1 MASNGMS
8 RAPGEG
14 SDAPNMYPSA
24 IAGPSHFASTSY
36 TGPAVGNKAPAKRA
50 AGSER
55 GRGSGRG
62 GRGQPP
68 RTGGAGRGAAPL
80 ASSSVVGQ
88 RATRS
93 VNRPHV
99 ARLKLKFSDK
109 GEVQK
114 VQGAKLTSFL
124 GNYSREA
131 DSDPEEPLVFEE
143 QFILR
148 VPDKVVRGDKEKGI
162 KGIKTLLEE
171 KKEVNNASFKFK
183 GR

>member
-1 MASNGMS
+1 MEYEGLS
-8 RAPGEG
+8 RAPGE
-14 SDAPNMYPSA
+14 SMDTPNMYPSA
-24 IAGPSHFASTSY
+24 AAGPSHLGPTSY
-36 TGPAVGNKAPAKRA
+36 GSPAIGNKAPVNRA
-50 AGSER
+50 AGGGR

-62 GRGQPP
+62 KPAVGPPGRL
-68 RTGGAGRGAAPL
+68 AAPL

-114 VQGAKLTSFL
+114 VQGGKLTSFL

-131 DSDPEEPLVFEE
+131 DSDPDEPLVFEE

-183 GR
+183 G